1 MKKNKSFRNPLK
13 WIKRKLCLVPANN
26 IIEDTKAE
34 PTVAVVASSV
44 LSPPSDGHDGEK
56 KHGVD
61 NVKRSR
67 SEAEWKLWYYDKIL
81 DEMYSS
87 KKFIL
92 EEESNNHE
100 GRYDSVIGR
109 T

>member
-1 MKKNKSFRNPLK
+1 M
-13 WIKRKLCLVPANN
+13 WMKRKLCLMPANN
-26 IIEDTKAE
+26 IEDTKAE
-34 PTVAVVASSV
+34 PTVDVASSM
-44 LSPPSDGHDGEK
+44 LSPPSDGQDGEK

-87 KKFIL
+87 KKYVL
-92 EEESNNHE
+92 EEGSNNHE
-100 GRYDSVIGR
+100 G
-109 T
+109 